1 MAGTVWQWV
10 SDIYQ
15 GSHDRY
21 PRGGSKDTYEYDLC
35 IWSRNSARPDYYSP
49 SVGFRCAR

>member
-1 MAGTVWQWV
+1 MVGTVWQWV

-21 PRGGSKDTYEYDLC
+21 PRGGSKDTYEYDLR

-49 SVGFRCAR
+49 SVGFRYAR